1 MTHAQTNM
9 KNSTKSVCSVSDV
22 AQHVCDS
29 GVSLACCGLQLAAV
43 QQLPAYEDELT
54 QKGLTELGTVPTRCW
69 KDSAQSS
76 HTL

>member
-29 GVSLACCGLQLAAV
+29 GVSLACCGLHLAAV
-43 QQLPAYEDELT
+43 QQLPAYEDDT
-54 QKGLTELGTVPTRCW
+54 KRV
-69 KDSAQSS
+69 D
-76 HTL
+76 